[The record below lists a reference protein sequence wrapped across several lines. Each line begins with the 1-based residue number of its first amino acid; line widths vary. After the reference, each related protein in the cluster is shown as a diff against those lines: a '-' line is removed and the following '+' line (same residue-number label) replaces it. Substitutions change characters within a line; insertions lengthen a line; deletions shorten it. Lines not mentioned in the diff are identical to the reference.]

1 MQRERLQD
9 WLRLETLAGPVLDE
23 SGVREAD
30 EVAEAAL
37 ARLMKLLPAFGPS
50 PTFAASVI
58 ARAAASVPHRAP
70 LLGSWG
76 ARAATVW
83 VAAQVAILVAITTA
97 VVGGLA
103 TALGPVRLLGWV
115 VSGSAMALDQL
126 LEALRLVVEVAEIG
140 QSSLVS
146 VGPTLVVSLLVCLVA
161 SALGVALLAPLY
173 SPAGGARG
181 ALR

>member
-1 MQRERLQD
+1 MQSERLQE
-9 WLRLETLAGPVLDE
+9 WLRLETLAGPLHDE
-23 SGVREAD
+23 VGLRQAD

-37 ARLMKLLPAFGPS
+37 VRLMGLLPAWS
-50 PTFAASVI
+50 PAPGFATGVI
-58 ARAAASVPHRAP
+58 ARTVAASSRRAS

-103 TALGPVRLLGWV
+103 AALGPVRLLSSLVAG
-115 VSGSAMALDQL
+115 GAIALDRL
-126 LEALRLVVEVAEIG
+126 LGALRLGVEVAEVW
-140 QSSLVS
+140 QSSLLGI
-146 VGPTLVVSLLVCLVA
+146 GPTLLVSLLVCIVA
-161 SALGVALLAPLY
+161 SAVGVALLAPVY
-173 SPAGGARG
+173 GSVGGARG